1 MAVVSLKVT
10 RDAVLGPMRMIR
22 AASVCVALRTT
33 CPLTEY
39 RYSPTYINIEW
50 VEREREGEKVN
61 VHLHVSAEHF

>member
-1 MAVVSLKVT
+1 VAVVSLKVT

-39 RYSPTYINIEW
+39 RYSPTYTYEHR
-50 VEREREGEKVN
+50 VGGERGR
-61 VHLHVSAEHF
+61 